1 MPNGVELRHDAS
13 RPRAPRPPDCPQLPT
28 TKDDAMKNR
37 QDTGTTAET
46 PEQLIEH
53 ISRLMAEAEA
63 MLAGPHTE
71 QASGKLANI
80 KERLE
85 SARDQLT
92 NAYGR
97 ARDGI
102 ADAYDRARRS
112 ATAGAKYT
120 DETIR
125 EYPYQS
131 LAVALGVGVLIGALI
146 GRRSNNQ

>member
-1 MPNGVELRHDAS
+1 MLAARVADLNS
-13 RPRAPRPPDCPQLPT
+13 T
-28 TKDDAMKNR
+28 TKDYVMKNR

-53 ISRLMAEAEA
+53 ISRLMSEAEA

-71 QASGKLANI
+71 QAGSKLASVR
-80 KERLE
+80 ERLE

-97 ARDGI
+97 AREGI
-102 ADAYDRARRS
+102 TEAYDRARRGVAS
-112 ATAGAKYT
+112 GAKYT
-120 DETIR
+120 DQTIR

-146 GRRSNNQ
+146 GRRSNNH